1 MFKNS
6 IVTYCNCQ
14 FLYFWFS
21 CFFGQESSAVDD
33 LNCSS
38 FSIVAPADGGTPG
51 IPFRKLEEKATQ
63 HTLKGSSQIH
73 LSNVLLP
80 TIAMFNSLTSLTA

>member
-1 MFKNS
+1 MLKNS
-6 IVTYCNCQ
+6 IVTVSFYT
-14 FLYFWFS
+14 FGLAVFY
-21 CFFGQESSAVDD
+21 CFFLPGQESSAVDD

-38 FSIVAPADGGTPG
+38 EIVAPADDGGTPG

-73 LSNVLLP
+73 LSN
-80 TIAMFNSLTSLTA
+80 TITHIICLTV